1 MDEKPAVAK
10 SGLSIGIGRVITGR
24 SPGST
29 NQKVPQKSSKRQAS
43 KVANKDDD
51 EKDGKGNPKLTE
63 PKSKVAKTADSD
75 TTCPGV
81 VETAPVP
88 EKPKRPSALRAPKK
102 AVPEAPLAEANH
114 GAEAPDSVEPK
125 AAKRQRKA
133 KTPGKDGNEEKGK
146 EPQDEKENPKDEQGD
161 EKEDGEKKKK
171 AYFIPWVANFS
182 CGQAMFASILTY
194 FFDLDFKGLSNCP
207 RLLVGIYIYIYIH
220 L

>member
-1 MDEKPAVAK
+1 MMLVSMNQIPPIQSSVFDWHQDPEPSKPKDASDPPRAKGAEAGLDEKPAVAK
-10 SGLSIGIGRVITGR
+10 SGLSIGIGRVISGN
-24 SPGST
+24 T
-29 NQKVPQKSSKRQAS
+29 NQKVPKKSSKRQAS

-114 GAEAPDSVEPK
+114 GAEAPDSVKPK

-146 EPQDEKENPKDEQGD
+146 EPQDEKENNPQPLE
-161 EKEDGEKKKK
+161 
-171 AYFIPWVANFS
+171 VTVCS
-182 CGQAMFASILTY
+182 
-194 FFDLDFKGLSNCP
+194 
-207 RLLVGIYIYIYIH
+207 
-220 L
+220 